1 MSEHREAPPTPVSLV
16 KTQGHTGTVT
26 EETGTAPQVKKGM
39 AVVAEMRLSPTTWCE
54 GLILW
59 GWGGEEAGRDR
70 EGWLAQG
77 SKCID

>member
-1 MSEHREAPPTPVSLV
+1 M
-16 KTQGHTGTVT
+16 
-26 EETGTAPQVKKGM
+26 KKGM